1 MKKLNK
7 NQWIAVCAGL
17 VLLGYLLFA
26 GPAMNLFN
34 QSVMNSTDNLNTQ
47 TPETGVVVS
56 DVVAGEGASAEAGDT
71 LTVHYVGTLTDG
83 KVFDS
88 SVDRNTPFSFTL
100 GIGEVI
106 RGWDEGMLG
115 MKVGG
120 KRVLVIAPDYGY
132 GAQVAGPIPANS
144 TLIFEV
150 ELLDVKKS
158 SSSR

>member
-34 QSVMNSTDNLNTQ
+34 QSMNPTNNTTTQ
-47 TPETGVVVS
+47 MPETGVVVN
-56 DVVAGEGASAEAGDT
+56 DVVLGEGVSAEAGDT

-88 SVDRNTPFSFTL
+88 SRDRNTPFSFIL
-100 GIGEVI
+100 GTGEVI
-106 RGWDEGMLG
+106 RGWDEGMSG

-120 KRVLVIAPDYGY
+120 TRILIIAPDYGY

-144 TLIFEV
+144 TIIFEV
-150 ELLDVKKS
+150 ELLDVKKP
-158 SSSR
+158 SSR